1 MLPYRFMDPAYG
13 TVNTSNTQ
21 LSASNLYYPSVPAFS
36 NVSNILN
43 PSSNSPSPLPAPFNI
58 RYPDYTNSLIY
69 ELYQTA
75 TNDGFFTHLRSS
87 QMNGSSSSNL
97 VTIQTGIAGLQS
109 WIFSHVK
116 SFVVH
121 SNRFLIYA
129 GDLNGGVYPGNYTA
143 ESPVAHLFS
152 FQLVGSNLD
161 LVYSYDFPYKWA
173 NIQNY
178 GDASNSSN
186 LYKKSAAVSG
196 SNLSTMFQYMCA
208 KFTPCMTIDDSFT
221 VYIGTSS
228 PYYSIISFRGTD
240 FPPSFTMGFTPSSGG
255 ISIIGGNLYT
265 GEFGEIVDG
274 STQLT
279 AEYTSVAQVGMI
291 NSMCYVNNKIYFY
304 DLGGYA
310 FQDILGLFV
319 PGSFRILTI
328 NTSISTLGITSLPME
343 RASTFY
349 LKYWS
354 EVTSNT
360 WPYISQVSRDT
371 ASNMYFIYTN
381 SSNERYGAKITSNS
395 IININSYSNSTYF
408 TDPTSAWNL
417 VYSSGMYRYNSNSLN
432 TNTIFNSVS
441 NTFVHATPLGYY
453 TVSWTPSPLNSIL
466 GQVGSNDGT
475 LTNARINPSSNGI
488 IFARN
493 RGFSTE
499 LIFIID
505 GQRIRKIDTTANTLT
520 TMAGQYNVTG
530 YSNGVGVAA
539 LFNNP
544 KGICVDTS
552 GNIYV
557 SDTGNLVIRKITQAS
572 NVTTVAGQFG
582 VSGSTDGYASNM
594 TFTHPT
600 QLSMYALNQFVVLDI
615 GAGAGGTNLIRR
627 VLPSGNATTESI
639 VITGPYSVGTILVAD
654 ALQNI
659 YTNGSVIQI
668 SSTGNTTLFSTASG
682 VTSIAVDINNN
693 VFTTSYNNA
702 SNITVIN
709 VLSPTGSN
717 LGTYTFAGQSTS
729 VVINEETGVLTNFNT
744 TTNEVNTIPL
754 TTFLPDAFYSSNAPC
769 FLTGTNIL
777 CYIDG
782 KETYIPIETIRKG
795 MRVKTLKHGY
805 MPVDLIG
812 YSRVYNRGS
821 AARNSD
827 QIYVCTPEN
836 YPELLEPLYITGC
849 HSILV
854 NRLTETER
862 NKIVDTY
869 GRVFVT
875 DSKYRL
881 EAYIDRRAKPWTSVG
896 MYTVWH
902 LALENHNEKMNYGI
916 YANGLLVETICK
928 YTLEKS
934 PNMTILR
941 YKDRISM

>member
-1 MLPYRFMDPAYG
+1 MLPFRFMDPAYG
-13 TVNTSNTQ
+13 TISLSNTQ
-21 LSASNLYYPSVPAFS
+21 VSASNLYYPSVPGFS
-36 NVSNILN
+36 NVSNFSN
-43 PSSNSPSPLPAPFNI
+43 TSSNSPSPLKTPFNI
-58 RYPDYTNSLIY
+58 RYADYTNSVIY

-75 TNDGFFTHLRSS
+75 TTEGFFTHLRSS
-87 QMNGSSSSNL
+87 QMNGSSSNL
-97 VTIQTGIAGLQS
+97 VTIQTGIAGLES

-121 SNRFLIYA
+121 SNYFLIYA
-129 GDLNGGVYPGNYTA
+129 GDLNGGVYPGNYSA
-143 ESPVAHLFS
+143 ESAVAHLFT

-178 GDASNSSN
+178 GDGSNSSN
-186 LYKKSAAVSG
+186 LYKKSEAVSG

-208 KFTPCMTIDDSFT
+208 KFTPCMAIDDSFT
-221 VYIGTSS
+221 VYIGTSA

-265 GEFGEIVDG
+265 GEFGDKVDG

-279 AEYTSVAQVGMI
+279 AEYTTVAQVGFI
-291 NSMCYVNNKIYFY
+291 NSMCYVNNKIYLY

-310 FQDILGLFV
+310 FQDILGFFV

-328 NTSISTLGITSLPME
+328 NTSISTLAITSLPME
-343 RASTFY
+343 RETIFY

-381 SSNERYGAKITSNS
+381 SSNERHIAKITSNA
-395 IININSYSNSTYF
+395 IINITSYSNFKYITH
-408 TDPTSAWNL
+408 DTSAWNL
-417 VYSSGMYRYNSNSLN
+417 VYSSGMYRYTSNSVN

-441 NTFVHATPLGYY
+441 NTFIHATMVGNYAL
-453 TVSWTPSPLNSIL
+453 TWTPSPLNSIL
-466 GQVGSNDGT
+466 GEIGSNDGS
-475 LTNARINPSSNGI
+475 LSNAQINPGSNGI

-493 RGFSTE
+493 RSFSTE

-505 GQRIRKIDTTANTLT
+505 GQRIRKIDTTSNTLT
-520 TMAGQYNVTG
+520 TMAGQYNITG
-530 YSNGVGVAA
+530 YSNGVGTAA

-544 KGICVDTS
+544 KGICVDSS

-557 SDTGNLVIRKITQAS
+557 SDTGNLVIRKITQGS

-582 VSGSTDGYASNM
+582 VSGSIDGYASNM

-600 QLSMYALNQFVVLDI
+600 EMSMYAANQFVVLDI

-627 VLPSGNATTESI
+627 VVPNGNASTESI
-639 VITGPYSVGTILVAD
+639 VITGAYSVGTILVAD

-668 SSTGNTTLFSTASG
+668 SPAGNTTLFSSASG
-682 VTSIAVDINNN
+682 VTSIAIDVNNN
-693 VFTTSYNNA
+693 VFTTSYNDA

-709 VLSPTGSN
+709 VLSPAGSN

-729 VVINEETGVLTNFNT
+729 LVLNEDTGVLTNYNT
-744 TTNEVNTIPL
+744 TTNEVNTVPL
-754 TTFLPDAFYSSNAPC
+754 TTFLSDNFYNSNIPC
-769 FLTGTNIL
+769 FLSGTTIL
-777 CYIDG
+777 CCINGND
-782 KETYIPIETIRKG
+782 TYVPIENIRKG

-812 YSRVYNRGS
+812 YSRLYNNGS
-821 AARNSD
+821 RLRNKH

-854 NRLTETER
+854 NTLTESQR
-862 NKIVDTY
+862 NIIVDTY

-881 EAYIDRRAKPWTSVG
+881 EAYLDPRAKPWSSVG
-896 MYTVWH
+896 LYKIWH
-902 LALENHNEKMNYGI
+902 IALENTNDKVNYGI
-916 YANGLLVETICK
+916 YANGLLVESICK
-928 YTLEKS
+928 YTMEKS
-934 PNMTILR
+934 SQMTLLR
-941 YKDRISM
+941 YTDRVSV